1 MKSRIVQSDGNSLRL
16 EGEFDLA
23 NAPEVAAAIGQLSGD
38 GSVDVDLSR
47 VTFMDTSGLHA
58 LIRGADSL
66 DGDTSVVLVDPPSS
80 IVRMMEIVGLT
91 RMRQVEIRSR
101 QDG

>member
-1 MKSRIVQSDGNSLRL
+1 
-16 EGEFDLA
+16 
-23 NAPEVAAAIGQLSGD
+23 
-38 GSVDVDLSR
+38 
-47 VTFMDTSGLHA
+47 MDTSGLHA